1 VWLSESV
8 SPESGYAPGRAR
20 QQQIL
25 AEATRAFGRGG
36 FDGVTV
42 QEIAD
47 ACGISRQGL
56 LHHFGSK
63 EGLLLALL
71 RQRDGADEELFR
83 RTLADSGSPF
93 RAIVAVVRANA
104 ATPGITAMFTQLAAE
119 AIRPEHP
126 AHGFFHGVYTRIHQD
141 LRAALED
148 LQRRGLLGAS
158 IDADQLASGLIA
170 LRDGLALQ
178 LFLRSE
184 TQSADEMTRT
194 LEAMFSLLVGQNAER

>member
-1 VWLSESV
+1 MSTGN
-8 SPESGYAPGRAR
+8 GYAPGRAR

-36 FDGVTV
+36 FDGVSV
-42 QEIAD
+42 QEIAE

-63 EGLLLALL
+63 EGLLMALL

-83 RTLADSGSPF
+83 QTMSESGSPF
-93 RAIVAVVRANA
+93 RAIVAVTRANA

-126 AHGFFHGVYTRIHQD
+126 AHDFFRGVYTRIHQD
-141 LRAALED
+141 LRGTLAD
-148 LQRRGLLGAS
+148 MQRRGTLVAS
-158 IDADQLASGLIA
+158 VDPDQLASGLIA

-184 TQSADEMTRT
+184 TQSADEMTST
-194 LEAMFSLLVGQNAER
+194 LETMFSLLVAQDPEHA

>member
-1 VWLSESV
+1 MSTG
-8 SPESGYAPGRAR
+8 SGYAPGRAR

-63 EGLLLALL
+63 EGLLMALL
-71 RQRDGADEELFR
+71 RQRDSADEELFR

-93 RAIVAVVRANA
+93 RAIVAVVRANS

-126 AHGFFHGVYTRIHQD
+126 AHDFFHAVYTRIHQD
-141 LRAALED
+141 LRVTLTD
-148 LQRRGLLGAS
+148 MQRRGLLDAG
-158 IDADQLASGLIA
+158 IDADQLASGLVA

-184 TQSADEMTRT
+184 ARSADEMTRT
-194 LEAMFSLLVGQNAER
+194 LETMFSLLVAQGSDRA

>member
-1 VWLSESV
+1 MSTGN
-8 SPESGYAPGRAR
+8 GYAPGRAR

-25 AEATRAFGRGG
+25 AEATRAFGRAG

-42 QEIAD
+42 QEIAE

-56 LHHFGSK
+56 LHHFASK
-63 EGLLLALL
+63 EDLLMALL
-71 RQRDGADEELFR
+71 RQRDEADEELFR

-93 RAIVAVVRANA
+93 RAILAVVRANA
-104 ATPGITAMFTQLAAE
+104 AAPAITAMFTQLAAE

-126 AHGFFHGVYTRIHQD
+126 AHDFFRGVYTRIHTD
-141 LRAALED
+141 LRGTLMD
-148 LQRRGLLGAS
+148 MQREGTLVAS
-158 IDADQLASGLIA
+158 IDPDQLASGLIA

-184 TQSADEMTRT
+184 GQSAEEMTGT
-194 LEAMFSLLVGQNAER
+194 LEAMFSLLVPRS

>member
-1 VWLSESV
+1 MSTG
-8 SPESGYAPGRAR
+8 SGYAPGRAR

-63 EGLLLALL
+63 EGLLTALL
-71 RQRDGADEELFR
+71 RQRDSADEELFR
-83 RTLADSGSPF
+83 RPLSDSASPF

-126 AHGFFHGVYTRIHQD
+126 AHDFFHGVYTRIHQD
-141 LRAALED
+141 LRVTLTD
-148 LQRRGLLGAS
+148 MQRRGLLDAG

-184 TQSADEMTRT
+184 ARSADEMTRT
-194 LEAMFSLLVGQNAER
+194 LETMFSLLVAQGSHRA

>member
-1 VWLSESV
+1 M
-8 SPESGYAPGRAR
+8 
-20 QQQIL
+20 
-25 AEATRAFGRGG
+25 
-36 FDGVTV
+36 
-42 QEIAD
+42 
-47 ACGISRQGL
+47 
-56 LHHFGSK
+56 
-63 EGLLLALL
+63 ALL
-71 RQRDGADEELFR
+71 RQRDRADEELFR

-126 AHGFFHGVYTRIHQD
+126 AHDFFHGVYTRIHQA
-141 LRAALED
+141 LRVTLTD
-148 LQRRGLLGAS
+148 MQRRGLLEAS

-184 TQSADEMTRT
+184 ARSADEMTRT
-194 LEAMFSLLVGQNAER
+194 LETMFSLLVAQGSDRA